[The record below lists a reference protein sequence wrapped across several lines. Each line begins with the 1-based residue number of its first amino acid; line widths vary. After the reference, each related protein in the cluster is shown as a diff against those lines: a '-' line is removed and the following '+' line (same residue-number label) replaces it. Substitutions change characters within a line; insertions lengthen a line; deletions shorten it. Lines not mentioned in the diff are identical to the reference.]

1 MTRSRQTPGR
11 RAHPIATAAVGVICA
26 LGAAGCGGGT
36 GSPAVSGPSWTRSLG
51 PHVTVVPPGHEH
63 VGDGSPGALVSS
75 YEAAANSGRITVL
88 CQFVEPAGTS
98 ACDHALA
105 GATSSNGARISHF
118 ALGYVAIDGNRALVG
133 LTGTNCNPT
142 VEPTCST
149 NTDPAAIFS
158 SGRPFG
164 ALYIQAVASQNPAIT
179 KNVYSLAPCVRVA
192 GRWYI
197 EVPPNDF

>member
-1 MTRSRQTPGR
+1 MT
-11 RAHPIATAAVGVICA
+11 AVGVICA
-26 LGAAGCGGGT
+26 LGAAGCGAGA
-36 GSPAVSGPSWTRSLG
+36 GSPAVSGPSWARSLG

-63 VGDGSPGALVSS
+63 VGDDSPGALVSS
-75 YEAAANSGRITVL
+75 YVAAANAGKISVL

-105 GATSSNGARISHF
+105 AATSSNGARISHF
-118 ALGYVAIDGNRALVG
+118 ALGDVAIDGDRALVG

-142 VEPTCST
+142 LEPTCAT
-149 NTDPAAIFS
+149 NNDSAALFS
-158 SGRPFG
+158 SGRSFG
-164 ALYIQAVASQNPAIT
+164 ALYTQAVASQNPAIT
-179 KNVYSLAPCVRVA
+179 KNVYSLAPCVRVD